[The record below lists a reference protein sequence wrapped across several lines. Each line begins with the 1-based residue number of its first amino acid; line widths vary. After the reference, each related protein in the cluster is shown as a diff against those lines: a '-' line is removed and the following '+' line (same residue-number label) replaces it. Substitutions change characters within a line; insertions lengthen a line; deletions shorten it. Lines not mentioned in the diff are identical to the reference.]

1 MILRDVLNKSL
12 IERKE
17 EVELLMLGLV
27 ARHNV
32 LFIGE
37 PGTAKSLMVDNLLRA
52 ISGARGFSAL
62 MHKFLP
68 PEEVMGPLKLSELQ
82 NDIYER
88 AVTGYMPD
96 CNIAFLDEIWKASPA
111 ILNTLLK
118 ILNEKKFRNG
128 QGTIDVPMRMA
139 VGASNEWPIGEGFQ
153 TTGALFDRFLIRTTV
168 RPVSNGRRDELLF
181 GELPIPDPVIDL
193 AEIDQM
199 AEACTEIPFSVDAK
213 AAYAEVIDELSRV
226 EKIKAGDRRM
236 RASVRI
242 AQAAAALAECDKVEP
257 EHLEPL
263 KHTLWVHPD
272 QQEKCHKIVVRICDP
287 TGADIADIMTEADKL
302 FEGIGELTDPT
313 TLGNMKKLS
322 SCVKKVSRIGGDKS
336 KEAAKLLGDRLT
348 TVRAKLL
355 GATTEE
361 VDLATSSSGN

>member
-12 IERKE
+12 IERQE
-17 EVELLMLGLV
+17 EVELMMLGLV
-27 ARHNV
+27 ARVNV

-52 ISGARGFSAL
+52 ISDAHGFSAL

-82 NDIYER
+82 NDVYER
-88 AVTGYMPD
+88 AVDGYMPT
-96 CNIAFLDEIWKASPA
+96 CNVAFLDEIWKASPA

-128 QGTIDVPMRMA
+128 TTTLDVPMRMA

-168 RPVSNGRRDELLF
+168 RPVSNGRRDDLLF
-181 GELPIPDPVIDL
+181 GELPLPTPVISL
-193 AEIDQM
+193 AEIDQL
-199 AEACTEIPFSVDAK
+199 AEDCVSIPFTVDAK

-242 AQAAAALAECDKVEP
+242 AQAAACLDGADRVEP
-257 EHLEPL
+257 QHLEPL

-272 QQEKCHKIVVRICDP
+272 QQETCHKIVVRICDP
-287 TGADIADIMTEADKL
+287 TGADIAEIMAEADTL
-302 FEGIGELTDPT
+302 FEGIGELTDPV
-313 TLGNMKKLS
+313 TLGNMKKLG
-322 SCVKKVSRIGGDKS
+322 SCVKKVQRIGGDKS
-336 KEAAKLLGDRLT
+336 KEAAKILGNRLT
-348 TVRAKLL
+348 TVRVKLL

-361 VDLATSSSGN
+361 VELATTSSGR